1 MNVYEG
7 QNYTYLLRMAA
18 AKDTVTSNMVMYD
31 SIDNYL
37 IPTGGGAEQE
47 ATKQKDHDEVESK
60 KDGDG
65 DQLLRGRDAARKQRI
80 HKERRRRNDQLLAL
94 VTCVAKD
101 EYRRV
106 VVARR
111 VRDGED
117 EAALKRLVNT
127 SRKR

>member
-7 QNYTYLLRMAA
+7 QNYTYLLRVAA

-65 DQLLRGRDAARKQRI
+65 DQVLRGRDAARKP
-80 HKERRRRNDQLLAL
+80 
-94 VTCVAKD
+94 
-101 EYRRV
+101 
-106 VVARR
+106 RR